1 MLKYLAIVFA
11 LVTPASAQQ
20 QTPREQAISQKLL
33 REISESV
40 QCAESQIVLQQKI
53 ADLEK
58 QLEALKKK

>member
-1 MLKYLAIVFA
+1 MLKYLILIA

-40 QCAESQIVLQQKI
+40 QCSESTIILQQKI